1 MLGNGQVNWKLY
13 WQTFRNVFLGML
25 EKPMWLLLIV
35 SLCVMSLVYVRPSL
49 WDLPV
54 AVIDQDNS
62 HASRALIRHIDS
74 TAKVETQSYNN
85 LGDARRDMLQRE
97 IFAIII
103 VPMGFEKHLLNGQ
116 NVTVPVYGDATNRLA
131 NGQIQQDLALA
142 YQQLLSEYNGVLLL
156 KAGFSIEQ
164 VKILL
169 QPIRGETIGLFN
181 PGVSYAAIVFPGLLV
196 MLLQHSLLIACIRA
210 SIAIRGTPKGNPP
223 LPVYLGALSAL
234 IPIWL
239 FLSVIFF
246 VLWPW
251 VLGYRQDAPI
261 YLVLLLT
268 FPFLLAVLGLGKLVT
283 ECLRSVEMIYLTL
296 AFITTPIFY
305 ISGTIWPLQAMPDW
319 VRVVSSA
326 LPSTWATKAIAGVNQ
341 MGLSLHSVFQDIGMM
356 LLLGV
361 MYMIL
366 GIFVGMLRNGEWR
379 DTGQRIKRFLP
390 TRGKTE
396 QADS

>member
-1 MLGNGQVNWKLY
+1 MSGYGKASWALY
-13 WQTFRNVFLGML
+13 WQTLRDVFLGML

-35 SLCVMSLVYVRPSL
+35 SLCVISMVYVHPSL
-49 WDLPV
+49 WDLPI

-62 HASRALIRHIDS
+62 HASRALIRNIDS
-74 TAKVETQSYNN
+74 TANVETQSYNN
-85 LGDARRDMLQRE
+85 LDHARRDLLQRT

-103 VPMGFEKHLLNGQ
+103 VPVDFEKRLLNGQ

-131 NGQIQQDLALA
+131 NGQIQKNLSLA
-142 YQQLLSEYNGVLLL
+142 YQQLLSEYNGMLLL
-156 KAGFSIEQ
+156 QSGFSIEQ

-181 PGVSYAAIVFPGLLV
+181 PGVSYPAIVFPGLLV
-196 MLLQHSLLIACIRA
+196 MLLQHSLLISCVRV
-210 SIAIRGTPKGNPP
+210 SISLRETPQGSPP
-223 LPVYLGALSAL
+223 LPVYLGTLSAL

-246 VLWPW
+246 ILWPW
-251 VLGYRQDAPI
+251 ILGYRQDAPI

-268 FPFLLAVLGLGKLVT
+268 FPFLLTVLGLGKLVT

-296 AFITTPIFY
+296 AFITTPVFY
-305 ISGTIWPLQAMPDW
+305 ISGTIWPPQAMPDW
-319 VRVVSSA
+319 VRVISSA

-341 MGLSLHSVFQDIGMM
+341 MGLPLHNVYKDIGMM

-361 MYMIL
+361 IYMVL
-366 GIFVGMLRNGEWR
+366 GILVGMLRNKEFR
-379 DTGQRIKRFLP
+379 YLIQRIKRLFSL
-390 TRGKTE
+390 
-396 QADS
+396 

>member
-1 MLGNGQVNWKLY
+1 MMPDNGQTDWKLY
-13 WQTFRNVFLGML
+13 WQTFRNVLLGML

-35 SLCVMSLVYVRPSL
+35 SLCVMSLVYVHPSS

-54 AVIDQDNS
+54 AIIDQDNS
-62 HASRALIRHIDS
+62 HASRSLIRHINA
-74 TAKVETQSYNN
+74 TAKVETQGYNN
-85 LGDARRDMLQRE
+85 LGNARHDMLQRK

-103 VPMGFEKHLLNGQ
+103 VPVDFEKRLLNGQ

-131 NGQIQQDLALA
+131 NGQIQQDLASA
-142 YQQLLSEYNGVLLL
+142 YQQLLSEYNGILLL
-156 KAGFSIEQ
+156 KAGFSLEQ

-169 QPIRGETIGLFN
+169 QPIKGETIGLFN

-196 MLLQHSLLIACIRA
+196 MLLQHSLLITCVRVSVATRE
-210 SIAIRGTPKGNPP
+210 TPTSKPP
-223 LPVYLGALSAL
+223 LPVYLGSLSAL

-261 YLVLLLT
+261 YLLLLLT

-283 ECLRSVEMIYLTL
+283 ECLRNIEMIYLTL

-305 ISGTIWPLQAMPDW
+305 ISGTIWPIQAMPDW
-319 VRVVSSA
+319 VRIISSA

-341 MGLSLHSVFQDIGMM
+341 MGLPLHSVFLDIGMM

-361 MYMIL
+361 IYMLL
-366 GIFVGMLRNGEWR
+366 GILVGMLRNQELRGLSR
-379 DTGQRIKRFLP
+379 RIKRFFSP
-390 TRGKTE
+390 
-396 QADS
+396 

>member
-1 MLGNGQVNWKLY
+1 MMADNNGRVNWTLY

-25 EKPMWLLLIV
+25 EKPLWLLLII
-35 SLCVMSLVYVRPSL
+35 SLCIMSLVYVRPSL

-54 AVIDQDNS
+54 AVIDQDHS
-62 HASRALIRHIDS
+62 HMSRALIRRIDS
-74 TAKVETQSYNN
+74 TAKVEVKGYNN
-85 LGDARRDMLQRE
+85 LDNARQDMLLRK

-103 VPMGFEKHLLNGQ
+103 VPVDFEKHLLSGI

-142 YQQLLSEYNGVLLL
+142 YQQLLSEFNGALLL
-156 KAGFSIEQ
+156 KAGFSTEQ
-164 VKILL
+164 VKLLL

-181 PGVSYAAIVFPGLLV
+181 PGISYAAIVFPGLLV
-196 MLLQHSLLIACIRA
+196 MLLQHSLLIASIRV
-210 SIAIRGTPKGNPP
+210 SVAIRGTPKGKPP

-261 YLVLLLT
+261 YLLLLLT

-305 ISGTIWPLQAMPDW
+305 ISGTIWPIQAMPDW
-319 VRVVSSA
+319 VRMISSA
-326 LPSTWATKAIAGVNQ
+326 LPSTWATKAIAGINQ
-341 MGLSLHSVFQDIGMM
+341 MGLPLHSVFKDIGMM

-361 MYMIL
+361 IYMIL
-366 GIFVGMLRNGEWR
+366 GILVGMLRNGELR
-379 DTGQRIKRFLP
+379 GVTQRIKRFFIH
-390 TRGKTE
+390 
-396 QADS
+396 D